1 MTRGELLDRIAVL
14 LGGRAAEEE
23 LLSDISTGAQDDL
36 QRATQLVRRMCSEFG
51 MSQAL
56 GLQAFDSGRGQFL
69 DVSGYAN
76 REVSDETARAVDR
89 KSGPYSTPN
98 TIASVSLFVP
108 IGPASNKR
116 SKELQ
121 EHEVLDGE
129 RFREIVL
136 GDVRGS

>member
-1 MTRGELLDRIAVL
+1 
-14 LGGRAAEEE
+14 
-23 LLSDISTGAQDDL
+23 

-76 REVSDETARAVDR
+76 REVSDETAGAVDQEVRAVLDAQYDR
-89 KSGPYSTPN
+89 VRQLVRTHR
-98 TIASVSLFVP
+98 ASVEQAV
-108 IGPASNKR
+108 
-116 SKELQ
+116 KELQ
-121 EHEVLDGE
+121 EHEVLDGD